1 MPKET
6 WNSTEE
12 TVTDPKIVVLEQKM
26 AALEAENKRLSGI
39 ITAIETNIVRQIE
52 MYNQHIANLHV
63 KIMQ

>member
-1 MPKET
+1 MAKDT
-6 WNSTEE
+6 WNSTDE

-26 AALEAENKRLSGI
+26 AALEAENKRLNNI
-39 ITAIETNIVRQIE
+39 ITAIETNIIRQIE